1 MNRSYIA
8 GCLVIVAAA
17 GFGYWIFSDKLQP
30 HRPPPPSLPPAM
42 ETGDNISEA
51 PVIYSARTTGDVI
64 DLGRAYDPTGEELD
78 LHNLLHGRPVAELAP
93 LPRETEAELG
103 PKPREDDRELLHTP
117 RLIVADF
124 REAGEEASSPPSLRS
139 VVGEPFSWIVAG
151 LFADWL
157 NRSLPLKGSLLM
169 PGASNH

>member
-8 GCLVIVAAA
+8 GCLVIVASA

-30 HRPPPPSLPPAM
+30 HRPPPPSLPTAT
-42 ETGDNISEA
+42 ETGEPNVEA
-51 PVIYSARTTGDVI
+51 PMIYSARTTGDVI

-103 PKPREDDRELLHTP
+103 PTPREDDRERLHTP
-117 RLIVADF
+117 RLIVADY
-124 REAGEEASSPPSLRS
+124 REAGEEASSLPSLPYIA
-139 VVGEPFSWIVAG
+139 GEPFSWILAG
-151 LFADWL
+151 LLADWL
-157 NRSLPLKGSLLM
+157 NRSLPLKGSQLM